1 MLEVQD
7 EKLLGAGKAFVNNRE
22 FKKAEQCLSAFLKT
36 NPDSVTGYFEIA
48 NLYHQMG
55 DISRAVKAFTKL
67 LELEPGHTD
76 ASISLSV
83 LYNDIGQY
91 DKARKIFEK
100 ADRRVKSGNS
110 ENIIEDVHI
119 NRKFSLKHLEL
130 ADLYLT
136 YNRFDE
142 ALFEYKKASALDS
155 DNIDIKLK
163 MAKILAKKG
172 FMSKAVDE
180 LKKLKNEYPNY
191 IPARISL
198 GVIYF
203 GNGNILEAQA
213 EWQKVLSKEPNHKEA
228 LMYLNLSK
236 NADEV
241 KI

>member
-1 MLEVQD
+1 
-7 EKLLGAGKAFVNNRE
+7 
-22 FKKAEQCLSAFLKT
+22 
-36 NPDSVTGYFEIA
+36 
-48 NLYHQMG
+48 
-55 DISRAVKAFTKL
+55 
-67 LELEPGHTD
+67 
-76 ASISLSV
+76 
-83 LYNDIGQY
+83 
-91 DKARKIFEK
+91 
-100 ADRRVKSGNS
+100 
-110 ENIIEDVHI
+110 
-119 NRKFSLKHLEL
+119 
-130 ADLYLT
+130 
-136 YNRFDE
+136 
-142 ALFEYKKASALDS
+142 
-155 DNIDIKLK
+155 